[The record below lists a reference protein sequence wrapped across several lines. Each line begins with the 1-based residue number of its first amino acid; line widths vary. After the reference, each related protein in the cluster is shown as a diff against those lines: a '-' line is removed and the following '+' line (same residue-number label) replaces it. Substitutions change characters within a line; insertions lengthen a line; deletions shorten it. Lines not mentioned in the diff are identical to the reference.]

1 MNNSHF
7 WRNFI
12 DLMIKTEYQRFK
24 VNHAYPDYKIENLES
39 VPNKI
44 KNKLN
49 EIVFSQ
55 LVSFLTNLN
64 DFEIDKRV
72 ILKITDEFINK
83 YNFLSDSNKESIYYV
98 ISTENEVI
106 EKLRKEYDPSLESE
120 IIEIKDEKNTKEKK
134 EENKEEIK
142 NDDWTNLEH
151 DEIKTDNQKETEN
164 KNDN

>member
-1 MNNSHF
+1 MH
-7 WRNFI
+7 
-12 DLMIKTEYQRFK
+12 
-24 VNHAYPDYKIENLES
+24 
-39 VPNKI
+39 
-44 KNKLN
+44 
-49 EIVFSQ
+49 
-55 LVSFLTNLN
+55 
-64 DFEIDKRV
+64 
-72 ILKITDEFINK
+72 
-83 YNFLSDSNKESIYYV
+83 KESIYYV